1 MTDWGARNM
10 LKSLSLATAFCLT
23 TAAAALSQTYE
34 RIAVAGGDITEI
46 IYALGAGDRIVAVD
60 STSGYPADTENK
72 AQIGYVR
79 ALSAEG
85 VLSLSPDLLI
95 GADDAGPAHVIDTLK
110 SAGLTVALAP
120 SGQGAEQVT
129 AKIRFVG
136 ETLGLGDQADALIA
150 RYTEE
155 MALIKTRVDALESR
169 PKVLFILSVRD
180 GAPVVGGQET
190 SANDIIELAGGT
202 NAANAF
208 SGWKPMNSEALIAA
222 NPAFILMSGVHA
234 DTIGGDDKVMG
245 RPDVQQTTAGK
256 AGKLI
261 KMDGLKLLGFG
272 PRTAEAVAELMD
284 HLHGNG
290 N

>member
-1 MTDWGARNM
+1 M
-10 LKSLSLATAFCLT
+10 LKSFTLAAVLCLT
-23 TAAAALSQTYE
+23 TTTAALSQTYE

-46 IYALGAGDRIVAVD
+46 VYALGAGDRIVAVD
-60 STSGYPADTENK
+60 ITSGFPADTETK

-95 GADDAGPAHVIDTLK
+95 GADDTGPDHVIDTLQ

-120 SGQGAEQVT
+120 LGQGAEQVAT
-129 AKIRFVG
+129 KIRFVG

-150 RYTEE
+150 RYTED
-155 MALIKTRVDALESR
+155 MAQLKARVDGLTHR
-169 PKVLFILSVRD
+169 PKVLFILSVRE

-202 NAANAF
+202 NAAAAF
-208 SGWKPMNSEALIAA
+208 SGWKPMNAEALIAA
-222 NPAFILMSGVHA
+222 NPDFILMSGVHA
-234 DTIGGDDKVMG
+234 ENIGGSDTVMN
-245 RPDVQQTTAGK
+245 RPDVQQTAAGK
-256 AGKLI
+256 AGNLI

-272 PRTAEAVAELMD
+272 PRTPEAVAELMT

-290 N
+290 T